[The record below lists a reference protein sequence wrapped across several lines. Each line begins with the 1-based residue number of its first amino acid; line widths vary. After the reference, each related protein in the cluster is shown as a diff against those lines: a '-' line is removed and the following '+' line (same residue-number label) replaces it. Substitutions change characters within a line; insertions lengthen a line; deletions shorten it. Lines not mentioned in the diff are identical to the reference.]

1 MKNAL
6 KVLAA
11 ILALMML
18 VGMAGCINGEWDEA
32 EADASAR
39 ALLEAFVEAIEEF
52 DTATIDFML
61 ASGFQ
66 LKIYEGGYEGP
77 TQTKGKTQLMAEIY
91 NDENYQLALRDDGYT
106 MDLVTGELLC
116 TTDPEELLTKP
127 VYEQTFYVEELA
139 AYFGLDEIWVSDSGY
154 MKFTLVWDASGEY
167 KLYAME
173 IHFDADPVIPEP
185 ED

>member
-1 MKNAL
+1 MKKAL

-11 ILALMML
+11 ALAVIML
-18 VGMAGCINGEWDEA
+18 AGLAGCISGPWDQDEA
-32 EADASAR
+32 DLAAR
-39 ALLEAFVEAIEEF
+39 ELLEAFVEAIEDF

-61 ASGFQ
+61 ANGFQ
-66 LKIYEGGYEGP
+66 LKIYEGYDL

-91 NDENYQLALRDDGYT
+91 NDENYQLALRDHGYT
-106 MDLVTGELLC
+106 MDLMTGALLC
-116 TTDPEELLTKP
+116 TTEPEELLTKP
-127 VYEQTFYVEELA
+127 VYEQTFFVAELA
-139 AYFGLDEIWVSDSGY
+139 AYFGLDEIWISDSGY

>member
-1 MKNAL
+1 MKKAL

-11 ILALMML
+11 ALAVVML
-18 VGMAGCINGEWDEA
+18 AGLAGCISGPWDEA
-32 EADASAR
+32 EADLAAR
-39 ALLEAFVEAIEEF
+39 ELLEAFVEAIEEF

-61 ASGFQ
+61 ANGFQ

-77 TQTKGKTQLMAEIY
+77 TQTKGKTQLMSEIY
-91 NDENYQLALRDDGYT
+91 NDENYQLALRENEYS

>member
-1 MKNAL
+1 MKKAL

-11 ILALMML
+11 ALAVVML
-18 VGMAGCINGEWDEA
+18 AGLTGCISGPWDEA
-32 EADASAR
+32 EADLAAR
-39 ALLEAFVEAIEEF
+39 ELLEAFVEAIEDF

-66 LKIYEGGYEGP
+66 LKIYEGYDL

-91 NDENYQLALRDDGYT
+91 NDENYQLALRDHGYT
-106 MDLVTGELLC
+106 MELVTGELLC

-127 VYEQTFYVEELA
+127 VYEQTFFVEELA
-139 AYFGLDEIWVSDSGY
+139 EYFGLDEIWVSDSGY

-173 IHFDADPVIPEP
+173 IHFDADPVVPEP
-185 ED
+185 EE

>member
-1 MKNAL
+1 MKKAL

-11 ILALMML
+11 ALAVIML
-18 VGMAGCINGEWDEA
+18 AGLTGCISGPWDEA
-32 EADASAR
+32 EADLAAR
-39 ALLEAFVEAIEEF
+39 ALLEAFVEAIEDF

-66 LKIYEGGYEGP
+66 LKIYEGYDL

-106 MDLVTGELLC
+106 MDLVTGGLLC

-127 VYEQTFYVEELA
+127 VYEQTFIVEELA
-139 AYFGLDEIWVSDSGY
+139 PYFGLDEIWISDSGY

-173 IHFDADPVIPEP
+173 IHFDADPIVPEP

>member
-1 MKNAL
+1 MKKAL

-11 ILALMML
+11 ALAVVML
-18 VGMAGCINGEWDEA
+18 AGLAGCISGPWDEA
-32 EADASAR
+32 EADLAAR
-39 ALLEAFVEAIEEF
+39 ELLEAFVEAIEDF

-61 ASGFQ
+61 ANGFQ
-66 LKIYEGGYEGP
+66 LKIYEGYDL

-127 VYEQTFYVEELA
+127 VYEQDFYVEELA
-139 AYFGLDEIWVSDSGY
+139 EYFGLDEIWVSDSGY